1 MESHLKLRLKSF
13 IELGEPCQHPKMPV
27 FGVALKMWGDVIFL
41 FWQPQNLKH
50 DLILIAFLK
59 IILMIYIYFACRSV
73 SWYIYT
79 LLVGLFHD
87 IYIYFACRS
96 VSLYPINVKTAEP
109 IGPKFCVWPHMT
121 PVKFC
126 GCSESQKI
134 VSKYISKFPKKL
146 LSHQR
151 TFYFC
156 FIQRE
161 RCSQKELQLK

>member
-13 IELGEPCQHPKMPV
+13 IELREPCRHPKMPV
-27 FGVALKMWGDVIFL
+27 FGVALKMWGNVIFL

-50 DLILIAFLK
+50 DLILLAFLK
-59 IILMIYIYFACRSV
+59 IILM
-73 SWYIYT
+73 
-79 LLVGLFHD
+79 

-134 VSKYISKFPKKL
+134 VSKYISKFPKKI

>member
-13 IELGEPCQHPKMPV
+13 IELGEPCRHPKMPV
-27 FGVALKMWGDVIFL
+27 FGVALKMWGNVIFL

-50 DLILIAFLK
+50 DLILLAFLK

-73 SWYIYT
+73 SWYIYILCLSVCFFVSNKRQNGWT
-79 LLVGLFHD
+79 DRTKILCVTSHD
-87 IYIYFACRS
+87 PSEVLWMLRITKNRLKIYF
-96 VSLYPINVKTAEP
+96 
-109 IGPKFCVWPHMT
+109 
-121 PVKFC
+121 
-126 GCSESQKI
+126 KI
-134 VSKYISKFPKKL
+134 PEKI